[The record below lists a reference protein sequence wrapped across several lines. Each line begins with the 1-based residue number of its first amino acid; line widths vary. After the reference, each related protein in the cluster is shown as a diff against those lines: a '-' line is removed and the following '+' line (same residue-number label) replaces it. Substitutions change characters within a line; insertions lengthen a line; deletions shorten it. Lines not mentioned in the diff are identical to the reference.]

1 MNADIS
7 DNRSVFAKHLNNLC
21 TDNNLIL
28 FSRKLLPLDSYKH
41 ISEAWHT
48 TSWLDHCL
56 TTADAHASL
65 AHMEILYDVS
75 ISDHIPVKMVIRS
88 EYIPSTIKC
97 ENNSNHVFLSSLTCE
112 EMSLY
117 YEHTDQLLN
126 NIYLPREAL
135 MCKNG
140 NCTNSKHIIDISAM
154 YTAIV
159 SALLEASKSLLKHKG
174 EEIFGLVGMHMWL
187 NSMLRLVKQ
196 LDPGQWLVNQDRDLF
211 LNIRRAQTQDVNM
224 QYVSLVKMSSI

>member
-1 MNADIS
+1 MVSQGFFMGVWFKVHI
-7 DNRSVFAKHLNNLC
+7 V
-21 TDNNLIL
+21 
-28 FSRKLLPLDSYKH
+28 LPVDSYTH

-75 ISDHIPVKMVIRS
+75 TSDHIPVKMVIRS

-97 ENNSNHVFLSSLTCE
+97 ENNSNHVFLDWSSLTCE

-140 NCTNSKHIIDISAM
+140 NYTNSKHIIDISAM

-159 SALLEASKSLLKHKG
+159 SALLEASKSLLKHKKG
-174 EEIFGLVGMHMWL
+174 GKTLPGWNAYVAEFYAEAREATRSWAMAGKPRQGPIFEYKKST
-187 NSMLRLVKQ
+187 NAKCKYA
-196 LDPGQWLVNQDRDLF
+196 
-211 LNIRRAQTQDVNM
+211 IRFISKN
-224 QYVSLVKMSSI
+224 